1 MLRSLHGIVEFTH
14 LVMCNSASYHD
25 CYHTFIDR
33 TYHDKLVTAYCAGL
47 VLSCLGI
54 CAFAKCSA
62 I

>member
-1 MLRSLHGIVEFTH
+1 MLRSLHDIVKFTH
-14 LVMCNSASYHD
+14 LVMCSSTSYHD

-47 VLSCLGI
+47 VLSCLRI
-54 CAFAKCSA
+54 CAFAKRCG